1 MQVISQEHESTQ
13 TTILALLLSQKG
25 GCTLPQLCKD
35 YYDMEGEE
43 IPWKKLGYVSLM
55 DFIHSMSKS
64 IKIEYSQNTLFLK
77 GIATNKS
84 KHVDKLVTGQKDQ
97 KAPIGRRTY
106 KPSHY
111 YPRTLSPKIHI
122 PSEILSM
129 IIDIVNEHPDG
140 INKDFILQKVQ
151 ISMPYTNI
159 TMSEME
165 EQLLVLSHKIS
176 VSNNKIFP
184 VQSKSQNFS
193 SKMPIM
199 IASGEEDS
207 DDLLDYVEDDLKFLP
222 PANESTSKKLPA
234 KSKTTSNFIKES
246 VNATQY
252 KSKSNTINDGYND
265 VTLRAETNESNS
277 YNTYNYNDNVE
288 IYTEDNNYDRV
299 EKETYLENKHT
310 EDLINSRIKFR
321 LEKLIQNNPDGIW
334 CAELPEKYLEEYKV
348 SLSYTEL
355 GFSSVREFASYLPE
369 IFHCVQID
377 EVGDF
382 MLYYSKKQVPLIN
395 PKKKQ
400 KTINLAELHQI
411 YLLDEENEALPT
423 TLTPNTCN
431 QLIPEGIVT
440 IGESVGHIDVA
451 DLVRIENPYIE
462 VVVVEVFTPSFFW
475 IQLRKKQKA
484 FKKFMNDLNH
494 FYVAKHEDYII
505 PPVVLEKGLNC
516 ACIYNGI
523 WHRGIIKAVK
533 PDLQVT
539 VMFYDYGTLKTYQ
552 PIEVYYLHR
561 IFSVLPAQ
569 AIPCG
574 LLNTRPYK
582 GIKWTH
588 SATHH
593 FAIKTS
599 DIPLVARIASTNEMD
614 NSMIVTL
621 TDTLGDEDIHI
632 NDWLVEQKLAEHGKM
647 GDKVDMHNLL
657 LYVEDN
663 LLFSPEQCYEKETG
677 SPDSVDIKVEETS
690 SSTCLI
696 TPQRTLES
704 KYFEVP
710 LKQELSEETDK
721 LTTLESNLQDQA
733 QVKIPSF
740 PQFIQTKRNLNP
752 FLNDELICNQDEIK
766 VAPGKLLQLWNE
778 NVKLQV
784 QISAIFEIL
793 FSRVVTNSGTGDSS
807 VKNKNILDLTE
818 TFSRLNVNS
827 NSMSTNLEN
836 VNVTNPCTFA
846 TNDVQNVGNLSRD
859 LVNDNSNLNS
869 YTDILQHSLTKLNS
883 FYSDIAMAEGSNLHT
898 SQLFPNKS
906 INKNA
911 PPGFEKVA
919 LEINLKNQNKLMNGA
934 NIALPE
940 TLEKPTNFNIPLKET
955 NPFKAAIINQM
966 QTSQKECLNSVDLFI
981 SNSTQEPVVK
991 HNFTT
996 FEENGTAILNSNL
1009 GNSKRNSAEYSF
1021 DYQKYFPTCTVS
1033 TADNINTNLKYLP
1046 TNYTWPNDINN
1057 MGITTNDPSTIQRT
1071 ESNNTYSS
1079 EYYDIYTPS
1088 YLRSCSQEHKPKQE
1102 EDILRRPISSVA
1114 SCIDHTLNYGNSRMN
1129 TSWLTSNSFSP
1140 FVRDNKNVDEGYL
1153 TRPSTSHTMDRL
1165 SPLAQTIAHVNQYS
1179 ESAKIWST
1187 SLVDKSVQSDDG
1199 DKIYSQTMKNRD
1211 IKATWNRNQLQNST
1225 DYSLPIDASLGCC
1238 KLYMKLI
1245 ETRRCQIHTIHYQ
1258 NDGWLIVHEFISFT
1272 EHKNISYLYDV
1283 VRILDIHVPFMEI
1296 DKTQCSIK
1304 FVDTNGSL
1312 TQQSKD
1318 VLNSRDNLHLIPL
1331 KSALKLLKILK
1342 IISARDLSDLLIH
1355 KKFETGI
1362 MHDIWVIMCEYG
1374 KFKYHIEN
1382 TGRL

>member
-97 KAPIGRRTY
+97 KAPIGRKTY

-151 ISMPYTNI
+151 ISMPYANI

-207 DDLLDYVEDDLKFLP
+207 DNLLDYAEDDLKFLP

-299 EKETYLENKHT
+299 EKETYFGNKHT

-440 IGESVGHIDVA
+440 IGESVGHIHVA

-574 LLNTRPYK
+574 LFNTRPYK
-582 GIKWTH
+582 GIKWTR

-599 DIPLVARIASTNEMD
+599 DIPLVARITSTNEMD
-614 NSMIVTL
+614 NSMMVTL
-621 TDTLGDEDIHI
+621 TDTLEDEDIHI

-647 GDKVDMHNLL
+647 VCMKTQNFPFRYYLKCQT
-657 LYVEDN
+657 YRKQKSEKSKTFQSSEAVEPIKCVTKSSHK
-663 LLFSPEQCYEKETG
+663 LQCLYEKIMNLKLRTRSSNSNSKECNDNVIVNQSLNCDSQLSKKEKPELNNESLGNNIDNNEYDDVSPLQFTKEKKICQLSNEQDDILRNYSSIPKTYAYRFDVQDPEEELNTINPGGYTDMCNGQREFKYMDWSIAEENVGQEGHIIKQKTPENTYKSISEKREKISLAETYFLKAVQNSVHFAERDEDIRWLPNG
-677 SPDSVDIKVEETS
+677 NINKMEDPSPLVLRNIQKRAHRNATGKTIAIPKNILNRLIEKDSPAEIFE
-690 SSTCLI
+690 SSTISSKSINEASSNMSVQENDSIVNNDSTHPENENNERNVYDENLKIESDSNNTSQMDSYYVCMKPRTIKRELI
-696 TPQRTLES
+696 EILMTKQQES
-704 KYFEVP
+704 SYSSILDSDDLSGENSSNHDS
-710 LKQELSEETDK
+710 ELNTD
-721 LTTLESNLQDQA
+721 D
-733 QVKIPSF
+733 
-740 PQFIQTKRNLNP
+740 LN
-752 FLNDELICNQDEIK
+752 NDEL
-766 VAPGKLLQLWNE
+766 
-778 NVKLQV
+778 
-784 QISAIFEIL
+784 
-793 FSRVVTNSGTGDSS
+793 
-807 VKNKNILDLTE
+807 
-818 TFSRLNVNS
+818 
-827 NSMSTNLEN
+827 
-836 VNVTNPCTFA
+836 
-846 TNDVQNVGNLSRD
+846 
-859 LVNDNSNLNS
+859 
-869 YTDILQHSLTKLNS
+869 
-883 FYSDIAMAEGSNLHT
+883 
-898 SQLFPNKS
+898 
-906 INKNA
+906 
-911 PPGFEKVA
+911 
-919 LEINLKNQNKLMNGA
+919 
-934 NIALPE
+934 
-940 TLEKPTNFNIPLKET
+940 
-955 NPFKAAIINQM
+955 
-966 QTSQKECLNSVDLFI
+966 
-981 SNSTQEPVVK
+981 
-991 HNFTT
+991 
-996 FEENGTAILNSNL
+996 
-1009 GNSKRNSAEYSF
+1009 NSAETENIDLDTSKSCIHSGTNSNEF
-1021 DYQKYFPTCTVS
+1021 SEELESSASLTSLETTSISRSESSKESVS
-1033 TADNINTNLKYLP
+1033 TK
-1046 TNYTWPNDINN
+1046 
-1057 MGITTNDPSTIQRT
+1057 GSV
-1071 ESNNTYSS
+1071 SS
-1079 EYYDIYTPS
+1079 ETSGLAEKLLLVQSPDT
-1088 YLRSCSQEHKPKQE
+1088 E
-1102 EDILRRPISSVA
+1102 E
-1114 SCIDHTLNYGNSRMN
+1114 CN
-1129 TSWLTSNSFSP
+1129 
-1140 FVRDNKNVDEGYL
+1140 L
-1153 TRPSTSHTMDRL
+1153 TRQSNVGKESPQAST
-1165 SPLAQTIAHVNQYS
+1165 
-1179 ESAKIWST
+1179 
-1187 SLVDKSVQSDDG
+1187 
-1199 DKIYSQTMKNRD
+1199 
-1211 IKATWNRNQLQNST
+1211 LQM
-1225 DYSLPIDASLGCC
+1225 YL
-1238 KLYMKLI
+1238 LYRFSMMLI
-1245 ETRRCQIHTIHYQ
+1245 
-1258 NDGWLIVHEFISFT
+1258 
-1272 EHKNISYLYDV
+1272 
-1283 VRILDIHVPFMEI
+1283 
-1296 DKTQCSIK
+1296 
-1304 FVDTNGSL
+1304 
-1312 TQQSKD
+1312 
-1318 VLNSRDNLHLIPL
+1318 
-1331 KSALKLLKILK
+1331 
-1342 IISARDLSDLLIH
+1342 
-1355 KKFETGI
+1355 
-1362 MHDIWVIMCEYG
+1362 
-1374 KFKYHIEN
+1374 
-1382 TGRL
+1382 